1 MKWRLRVSS
10 ALFVIL
16 FAGATTMRG
25 ADPAAGRSAQGSAG
39 MAVSVSRPAS
49 EVGAA
54 LLARGGNAVDAAV
67 ATAFALA
74 VTWPEAG
81 NLGGGGFMV
90 IQPAPDRGDAVVIDY
105 RETAP
110 AAATKDMFARGKVS
124 PYLMVGTPGTVRGL
138 GLAHKR
144 FGRLPWKDVV
154 LPAVK
159 LAEEGFAINGPL
171 AASLN
176 GVLRR
181 APDNAELQRV
191 YGKDGG
197 KGAWQAGDR
206 LVQPDL
212 ARTLR
217 RLAEEGADAFYQ
229 GPLADLLVAEM
240 KAGGGLIT
248 RDDLA
253 HYQARE
259 RAPIRGTFRGYE
271 IIAPPPPSSG
281 GVALLE
287 MLHMLE
293 TFDLKKQGRWSPE
306 TLHVLIE
313 AQRRAYRDRA
323 RWLGDAD
330 FTPLPQQLLDKEY
343 AQKLARG
350 IDLKKATP
358 SAELAGDIPLA
369 GEGQQTTHFSVLDG
383 DGMAVSNTYTLE
395 NGFGGRIV
403 VRGAGYLLNDEMGD
417 FNPQPGVTDR
427 TGRIGTPP
435 NLVAPGKRML
445 SSMTPVI
452 VRRNGKV
459 VLVTGS
465 PGGRTIINTVL
476 CVVLNVLEFD
486 MPLRDAVA
494 APRLHHQ
501 WFPDVVHLEPAL
513 SREHP
518 ETVEAIRKM
527 GHQIA
532 RPTQQGDAHSIFVEP
547 GTGKILGEADRR
559 RDGWAAGVVKPV
571 QGP

>member
-1 MKWRLRVSS
+1 MRLRSVPLSS
-10 ALFVIL
+10 LLGLALVL
-16 FAGATTMRG
+16 
-25 ADPAAGRSAQGSAG
+25 AAGPLRAADELSGPSARATGG
-39 MAVSVSRPAS
+39 MVVSVSRPAS

-54 LLARGGNAVDAAV
+54 VLARGGNAVDASV

-81 NLGGGGFMV
+81 NIGGGGFMLV
-90 IQPAPDRGDAVVIDY
+90 QPAPGKGDAVVIDY

-138 GLAHKR
+138 GMAHKKY
-144 FGRLPWKDVV
+144 GKLPWKDVV

-159 LAEEGFAINGPL
+159 LAEDGFEVNEAL
-171 AASLN
+171 AKSLN

-181 APDNAELQRV
+181 SPDNAELRRV

-197 KGAWQAGDR
+197 KEAWKAGDR

-217 RLAEEGADAFYQ
+217 RIAEDGPDAFYE

-240 KAGGGLIT
+240 KNGGGLIT
-248 RDDLA
+248 KDDLA
-253 HYQARE
+253 AYRAKE
-259 RAPIRGTFRGYE
+259 RQPIRGTFRGYE

-281 GVALLE
+281 GVCLVE
-287 MLHMLE
+287 MLNVLE
-293 TFDLKKQGRWSPE
+293 NHDLKKQGRWSPE
-306 TLHVLIE
+306 TLHVIIE

-323 RWLGDAD
+323 RWLGDPD
-330 FTPLPQQLLDKEY
+330 FTPTPAHLTDKEY
-343 AQKLARG
+343 AKKLAAG
-350 IDLKKATP
+350 IDPKKATP
-358 SAELAGDIPLA
+358 SADLADDIPLR
-369 GEGQQTTHFSVLDG
+369 GEGEQTTHFSVIDA
-383 DGMAVSNTYTLE
+383 DGMAVANTYTLE
-395 NGFGGRIV
+395 ESFGSRVV

-427 TGRIGTPP
+427 TGHIGTPS
-435 NLVAPGKRML
+435 NVVAPGKRML

-452 VRRNGKV
+452 VRREGKV

-486 MPLRDAVA
+486 MPLREAVD

-501 WFPDVVHLEPAL
+501 WFPDKVQMEAGLLKDHAEA
-513 SREHP
+513 
-518 ETVEAIRKM
+518 VEALRKM
-527 GHQIA
+527 GHTVDA
-532 RPTQQGDAHSIFVEP
+532 KPAQQGDAHSIFVEP
-547 GTGKILGEADRR
+547 RTGKFVGEADRR
-559 RDGWAAGVVKPV
+559 RDGWAVGLVK
-571 QGP
+571 

>member
-1 MKWRLRVSS
+1 MISS
-10 ALFVIL
+10 CRSW
-16 FAGATTMRG
+16 ATLVVVLTAATAVQA
-25 ADPAAGRSAQGSAG
+25 ADTSTGPSAEGSSG
-39 MAVSVSRPAS
+39 MVVTVSRPAS

-54 LLARGGNAVDAAV
+54 ILGRGGNAVDATV
-67 ATAFALA
+67 ATALALA

-90 IQPAPDRGDAVVIDY
+90 VQPAPGKGDAVVIDY

-110 AAATKDMFARGKVS
+110 AASTADMFAKGRVS

-138 GLAHKR
+138 GMAHQR
-144 FGRLPWKDVV
+144 FGKLPWKDVV

-159 LAEEGFAINGPL
+159 LAEEGFPISAAL
-171 AASLN
+171 ANSLN

-181 APDNAELQRV
+181 SPENAELQRV
-191 YGKDGG
+191 YGKEGG
-197 KGAWQAGDR
+197 KGTWQAGDR

-217 RLAEEGADAFYQ
+217 RLADNGADAFYQ

-248 RDDLA
+248 KDDLA
-253 HYQARE
+253 NYRARE
-259 RAPIRGTFRGYE
+259 RTPLRGTFRGYE

-281 GVALLE
+281 GVCLIE
-287 MLHMLE
+287 MLNMLE

-306 TLHVLIE
+306 TLHQLIE
-313 AQRRAYRDRA
+313 TQRRVYRDRA
-323 RWLGDAD
+323 RWLGDPD
-330 FTPLPQQLLDKEY
+330 FTPLPKQLLDKAY
-343 AQKLARG
+343 AQKLVSG
-350 IDLKKATP
+350 IDPKKATP
-358 SAELAGDIPLA
+358 SADLAGDIPLA
-369 GEGQQTTHFSVLDG
+369 GEGQQTTHFSILDG

-395 NGFGGRIV
+395 NSFGGRIV

-417 FNPQPGVTDR
+417 FNPRPGVTDR
-427 TGRIGTPP
+427 TGRIGTSP
-435 NLVAPGKRML
+435 NVVAPGKRML

-452 VRRNGKV
+452 VRRDGKV

-486 MPLRDAVA
+486 MPLRAAVD

-501 WFPDVVHLEPAL
+501 WFPDVVHLEAAL
-513 SREHP
+513 TTEHP
-518 ETVEAIRKM
+518 EAVEALRKM

-532 RPTQQGDAHSIFVEP
+532 RPTQQGDAHSIFVDP
-547 GTGKILGEADRR
+547 KSVKVFGEADRR
-559 RDGWAAGVVKPV
+559 REGWALAGKRP
-571 QGP
+571 

>member
-1 MKWRLRVSS
+1 MV
-10 ALFVIL
+10 
-16 FAGATTMRG
+16 
-25 ADPAAGRSAQGSAG
+25 
-39 MAVSVSRPAS
+39 VSVSRPAS

-54 LLARGGNAVDAAV
+54 VLARGGNAVDAAV

-81 NLGGGGFMV
+81 NLGGGGFMLV
-90 IQPAPDRGDAVVIDY
+90 QPAPGKGDAVMIDY

-110 AAATKDMFARGKVS
+110 AAATEAMFAKGRGS
-124 PYLMVGTPGTVRGL
+124 PYGLVGTPGTVRGL

-144 FGRLPWKDVV
+144 FGKLPWKDVV

-159 LAEEGFAINGPL
+159 LAEDGFPVNGPL

-176 GVLRR
+176 SVLRR
-181 APDNAELQRV
+181 SPDNAELQRV

-197 KGAWQAGDR
+197 KGTWQAGDR

-217 RLAEEGADAFYQ
+217 RLAEEGADAFYR

-248 RDDLA
+248 KDDLA
-253 HYQARE
+253 NYRAKE
-259 RAPIRGTFRGYE
+259 RLPLRGTFRGYE

-281 GVALLE
+281 GVCLLE
-287 MLHMLE
+287 MLHMLD
-293 TFDLKKQGRWSPE
+293 TYDLKKQGRWSPE
-306 TLHVLIE
+306 TLHLLIE

-323 RWLGDAD
+323 RWLGDPD
-330 FTPLPQQLLDKEY
+330 FTPLPKQLLDKEY
-343 AQKLARG
+343 AQKLVLG
-350 IDLKKATP
+350 IDPKKATP
-358 SAELAGDIPLA
+358 SADLAGDIPLA
-369 GEGQQTTHFSVLDG
+369 GEGQQTTHFSILDG

-395 NGFGGRIV
+395 NAFGGRIV

-417 FNPQPGVTDR
+417 FNPKPGVTDR

-452 VRRNGKV
+452 VRRDGKV

-486 MPLRDAVA
+486 MPLRAAVD

-501 WFPDVVHLEPAL
+501 WFPDVVHLEAGL
-513 SREHP
+513 VKEHP
-518 ETVEAIRKM
+518 EAVESLRKM
-527 GHQIA
+527 GHQIP
-532 RPTQQGDAHSIFVEP
+532 RPTQQGDAHSIFVESV
-547 GTGKILGEADRR
+547 TGNILGEADRR
-559 RDGWAAGVVKPV
+559 RDGWAVGVVKGEKAP
-571 QGP
+571 